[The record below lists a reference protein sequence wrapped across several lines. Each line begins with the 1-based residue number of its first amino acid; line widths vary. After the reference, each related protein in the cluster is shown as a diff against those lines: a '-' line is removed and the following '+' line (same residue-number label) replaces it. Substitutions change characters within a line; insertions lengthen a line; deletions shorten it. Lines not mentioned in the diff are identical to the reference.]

1 MRTLPE
7 YVLDASALL
16 ALVNR
21 EPGGE
26 KVRAYLPRSVMSA
39 VNYCETLQCLRRGGM
54 PAEIIPHVLAPFV
67 SRPAAFDEGQAHLAA
82 AIHEKTP
89 HPGLSFGDCACL
101 ALAQSHGVPAVTA
114 ERNWRQADIGIE
126 VLNIR

>member
-1 MRTLPE
+1 MRALPE

-16 ALVNR
+16 ALINR

-54 PAEIIPHVLAPFV
+54 PAEIIPHVLAPLV
-67 SRPAAFDEGQAHLAA
+67 SKPRVRRRASPSRCRDPR
-82 AIHEKTP
+82 KDR
-89 HPGLSFGDCACL
+89 SFGPLLRRLPCL
-101 ALAQSHGVPAVTA
+101 ALAQSYGVPAVTA